1 MFEPRGHT
9 PLTRAIVIVLS
20 IGVWVD
26 RSRSRAGTIGTKS
39 ASSSGEG
46 VAIQPDLP
54 TDERLQERVRKILEI
69 VRSGRPCSVHSLAVE
84 FDLSESHLQHLFKRQ
99 TGLRLGHF
107 LIEQKLQLS
116 AELLRRSNLSIKQIA
131 YAVGYQ
137 HTPSFTR
144 AFEHRFAESPWAYR
158 KGSSPTSQK
167 N

>member
-1 MFEPRGHT
+1 
-9 PLTRAIVIVLS
+9 
-20 IGVWVD
+20 
-26 RSRSRAGTIGTKS
+26 
-39 ASSSGEG
+39 

-54 TDERLQERVRKILEI
+54 PDELLQGRVRKILEI

-84 FDLSESHLQHLFKRQ
+84 LDLSESHLQHLFKQQ
-99 TGLRLGHF
+99 TGLRLGRF

-116 AELLRRSNLSIKQIA
+116 AELLLRSSLSIKQIA
-131 YAVGYQ
+131 DAVGYQ

-158 KGSSPTSQK
+158 KGSNPIAKK

>member
-1 MFEPRGHT
+1 VRT
-9 PLTRAIVIVLS
+9 WLS
-20 IGVWVD
+20 GE
-26 RSRSRAGTIGTKS
+26 
-39 ASSSGEG
+39 EG
-46 VAIQPDLP
+46 VAIQPDVP
-54 TDERLQERVRKILEI
+54 PDELLQARVRKVLEI

-84 FDLSESHLQHLFKRQ
+84 LNLSESHLQHLFKQQ
-99 TGLRLGHF
+99 TGLRLGRF

-116 AELLRRSNLSIKQIA
+116 AQLLLRSNLSIKQIA

-158 KGSSPTSQK
+158 KGSHPTAKK

>member
-1 MFEPRGHT
+1 M
-9 PLTRAIVIVLS
+9 
-20 IGVWVD
+20 
-26 RSRSRAGTIGTKS
+26 
-39 ASSSGEG
+39 
-46 VAIQPDLP
+46 AIQPDLP
-54 TDERLQERVRKILEI
+54 TDERLQERVRKIFEI

-84 FDLSESHLQHLFKRQ
+84 FDVSESHLQHSFKRQ

-158 KGSSPTSQK
+158 KGSNPTNQK